1 MQTSKYKCHRGHYR
15 VFANLKKVFP
25 VILVYFAVNCG
36 AWAPSSHVQVSPA
49 PIRRAMVIAKYD
61 KSWEQEGIASYYA
74 HKFHGRRTA
83 SGRIYNMHE
92 RVAAHR
98 NLPFG
103 TVVRVTNL
111 SNGKRMDLEIVD
123 RGPFVKGRIID
134 VSLAAA
140 KYLDFINQGTTKVK
154 LEIVKSA
161 K

>member
-1 MQTSKYKCHRGHYR
+1 MVLGCFVVS
-15 VFANLKKVFP
+15 
-25 VILVYFAVNCG
+25 CG
-36 AWAPSSHVQVSPA
+36 AWAPASHVQVSPA
-49 PIRRAMVIAKYD
+49 PTRQAMAIVKYD
-61 KSWEQEGIASYYA
+61 KSWKQEGIASYYA

-111 SNGKRMDLEIVD
+111 GNGKRMDLEIVD
-123 RGPFVKGRIID
+123 RGPFIKGRIID

-140 KYLDFINQGTTKVK
+140 KYLDFIKQGTTKVK
-154 LEIVKSA
+154 LEIVKPA